1 VNTIK
6 TLALATA
13 LLFGIVAFMPSTP
26 AFAQSPGEQM
36 QGGLNDIGAGSA
48 RSFDSTVE
56 IAINTF
62 LFIIGAVS
70 VIMIIYGGFKYVTS
84 AGESSAVASAKNT
97 IMYAVIGLVVAMLA
111 WFIASYVVGV
121 FSGNSASDAG
131 RGAAGAGSNAVNN
144 ASNNSTNPPVNT
156 TNDNPR

>member
-1 VNTIK
+1 MNTIK
-6 TLALATA
+6 ILALATV
-13 LLFGIVAFMPSTP
+13 LLFGVALLMPSAP

-36 QGGLNDIGAGSA
+36 QGGLNNIGANSA

-56 IAINTF
+56 IAINAF

-97 IMYAVIGLVVAMLA
+97 ILYAVVGLVIAILA
-111 WFIASYVVGV
+111 YTIASFVVGT
-121 FSGNSASDAG
+121 FNGN
-131 RGAAGAGSNAVNN
+131 
-144 ASNNSTNPPVNT
+144 TNQDPNGCNGTADPARSECVKS
-156 TNDNPR
+156 